1 MINRILIRLKVVQML
16 YSYMLTRTEFKV
28 EARPD
33 NADISP
39 DRRFAYQTYI
49 DLLMLLLEIT
59 GNDTHSPGQPSAVVT
74 DPRMAKSRLGAA
86 LAADSEVRRLIFQ
99 NASDIDAL
107 RPLAQH
113 LHDKV
118 AASTAFGDFA
128 RKRKTDMGLEVAM
141 WSAVI
146 PTTIT
151 KDQQLMRAMQALPGY
166 TLKGLRMGEDML
178 LETLRSQYAGR
189 AQYANAREDL
199 EKSLDKA
206 YELYMSIFALMVELT
221 REQER
226 RIDTAKEKHLATAEE
241 RNPNMRFVNNKF
253 IEKLVECDVLT
264 KFCDENK
271 VSWEGDIVLVNS
283 LLEAITGSELYREYM
298 EAEDNDFA
306 ADCDFWRNALR
317 TIVFTNDEFAETL
330 ENKSVFWNDDL
341 QIMGTFALKTIK
353 QAALHPD
360 SPIEMLPKYKDE
372 EDARFGDELFCD
384 TVEHHEEYRA
394 YIDRFINTGSWDPE
408 RMAFMD
414 IIVMLTAISEL
425 INYPKIPLA
434 VTMNEYIE
442 IANDY
447 STGKSGQFVNGILF
461 NVVGALRQEGRI
473 IK

>member
-59 GNDTHSPGQPSAVVT
+59 GNDTHSPAQTSAVVT
-74 DPRMAKSRLGAA
+74 DPRMAKSRLGSA

-99 NASDIDAL
+99 NTSDIDTL

-118 AASTAFGDFA
+118 AASVAFGDFA
-128 RKRKTDMGLEVAM
+128 RKRKADMGLEVAM
-141 WSAVI
+141 WAAVI

-151 KDQQLMRAMQALPGY
+151 KDPQLVKAMQALPGY
-166 TLKGLRMGEDML
+166 TLKGLHMGEAML
-178 LETLRSQYAGR
+178 LDTLRSQYASR

-206 YELYMSIFALMVELT
+206 YELYMSIFALMIELT

-226 RIDTAKEKHLATAEE
+226 RIETAKEKHLATAEE
-241 RNPNMRFVNNKF
+241 LNPNMRFVNNRL
-253 IEKLVECDVLT
+253 IEKLIDCETLT
-264 KFCDENK
+264 KFCDDHK
-271 VSWEGDIVLVNS
+271 VNWEGDIALVNS

-298 EAEDNDFA
+298 EAEHNDFA

-317 TIVFTNDEFAETL
+317 TIVFTNDEFAESL

-341 QIMGTFALKTIK
+341 QIMGTFVLKTIK

-360 SPIEMLPKYKDE
+360 EPIEMLPQYKDE
-372 EDARFGDELFCD
+372 EDAHFGDELFRD

-461 NVVGALRQEGRI
+461 NVVGALREEGRI
-473 IK
+473 FK